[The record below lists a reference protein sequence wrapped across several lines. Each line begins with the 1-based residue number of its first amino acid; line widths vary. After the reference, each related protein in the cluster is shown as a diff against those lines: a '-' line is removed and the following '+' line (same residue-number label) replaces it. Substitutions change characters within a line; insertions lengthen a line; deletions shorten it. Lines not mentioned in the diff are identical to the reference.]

1 MSTDPA
7 EDDLFESAACGLL
20 QALPD
25 GTITRVNARFCE
37 WLGFARDDLAG
48 RPLQELFTVGSRLF
62 YQTHWL
68 PTLRLHGS
76 VGEVKFDVV
85 HRDGSKVP
93 MLFNAS
99 QRARAG
105 VVRVDVAAMVVRDRQ
120 KYERE
125 LVEARKVAE
134 AARADLQRQNDRK
147 DEFLAT
153 LAHELRNPLAPLRN
167 GIGVLKHLAID
178 DARTLRIVDI
188 FDRQVRQLT
197 RLVDDLLD
205 VSRIT
210 HGKLRLHPERID
222 LRRAIDDAVDAAMPA
237 IDEAGHTFHLRLP
250 SAPVVLY
257 GDAAHVT
264 QMVLNLL
271 NNAARFTPR
280 GGEIRLDVADG
291 DAVTI
296 TVRDSGIGIPQTHL
310 AWIFEMFSQVTPATQ
325 RAAGGLGIG
334 LALVKGLAELHG
346 GSIRAESAGAG
357 QGSCFTLTLPHGAP
371 AGDGARGVA
380 S

>member
-1 MSTDPA
+1 MSTESPA
-7 EDDLFESAACGLL
+7 DDVFDCAACGLL
-20 QALPD
+20 QTLPD
-25 GTITRVNARFCE
+25 GTITRVNAMFLD
-37 WLGFARDDLAG
+37 WLGFARSDLVG
-48 RPLQELFTVGSRLF
+48 RPLQGLFTVGSRVF

-68 PTLRLHGS
+68 PAVRLHGS
-76 VGEVKFDVV
+76 VAEVKVDVV

-99 QRARAG
+99 HRTCAG
-105 VVRVDVAAMVVRDRQ
+105 VAQVEVAAMVVRDRL
-120 KYERE
+120 KYESE
-125 LVEARKVAE
+125 LVEARKLAE
-134 AARADLQRQNDRK
+134 AARRDLQRQNDRK

-167 GIGVLKHLAID
+167 GIGVLKHLGIED
-178 DARTLRIVDI
+178 SRTLRVVDI

-197 RLVDDLLD
+197 RLVDDLLE

-210 HGKLRLHPERID
+210 QGKLTLHPKRID
-222 LRRAIDDAVDAAMPA
+222 LRAAVDDAVDAAMPA
-237 IDEAGHTFHLRLP
+237 ISEAGHALHLQLP
-250 SAPVVLY
+250 TAPVVLY
-257 GDAAHVT
+257 GDPGHVT

-271 NNAARFTPR
+271 NNAARFTPP
-280 GGEIRLDVADG
+280 GGEIWLGVADG

-296 TVRDSGIGIPQTHL
+296 SVRDSGIGIPQANL

-325 RAAGGLGIG
+325 RVGGGLGIG

-357 QGSCFTLTLPHGAP
+357 QGSCFTLTLPHGEP
-371 AGDGARGVA
+371 AGDGAGA
-380 S
+380 